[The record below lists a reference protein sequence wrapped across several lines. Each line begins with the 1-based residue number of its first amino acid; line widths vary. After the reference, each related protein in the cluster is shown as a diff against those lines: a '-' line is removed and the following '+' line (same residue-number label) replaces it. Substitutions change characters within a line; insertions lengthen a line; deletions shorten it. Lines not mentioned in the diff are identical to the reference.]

1 MPLDPAA
8 ESKLP
13 IWIWEE
19 NLTLEHAVYSDKK
32 VLLVTNDL
40 GPRAGGIETFVL
52 GLIEGLPKNSLIVY
66 TSSQKGDKAF
76 DAQLQEKFGA
86 VVIRDRAK
94 ILLPTPRISSRAV
107 KILKQSQVENVWFGA
122 AAPLALMAG
131 KLRSAGANNIVA
143 LTHGH
148 EVWWAKIPIFKGLL
162 KKIIKDVDHLGY
174 LGEYTKGEIAKASDQ
189 VQKFLQIAP
198 GIDTNHFAP
207 KKVRA
212 DLVEHFQLEGRRVI
226 VSVGRLVHRKGQ
238 DQLIKAMPKILE
250 DFPDAIL
257 LLVGEGPIKQML
269 FNSAKQLGVLSK
281 VVFAGRVSHHE
292 LPDYICLGEIFAMPV
307 RSRFSGLEVEGL
319 GIVYLEASACALPVI
334 VGDTGGA
341 VDAVLDKKTGL
352 LVDGKNSD
360 QIAKAICQLLADPAQ
375 ARKMGATGRQWVI
388 NNWQLSNWSQKFN
401 QVLIG
406 N

>member
-1 MPLDPAA
+1 M
-8 ESKLP
+8 
-13 IWIWEE
+13 
-19 NLTLEHAVYSDKK
+19 EHAVYSDKK

-52 GLIEGLPKNSLIVY
+52 GLIEGLAKDSLIIY

-76 DAQLQEKFGA
+76 DAQLLEKFGA

-94 ILLPTPRISSRAV
+94 MLLPTPRITRKAV
-107 KILKQSQVENVWFGA
+107 KILKQQQIKNVWFGA

-131 KLRSAGANNIVA
+131 KLRSAGASNIVA

-148 EVWWAKIPIFKGLL
+148 EVWWAKIPILKSLL

-174 LGEYTKGEIAKASDQ
+174 LGDFTKGEIAKISNQ
-189 VQKFLQIAP
+189 PQKFLQIAP
-198 GIDTNHFAP
+198 GIDTQHFAP
-207 KKVRA
+207 KIARG
-212 DLVEHFQLEGRRVI
+212 DLIEKYRLDGRRVI

-238 DQLIKAMPKILE
+238 DELVKAMPKILE
-250 DFPDAIL
+250 QFPDAIL
-257 LLVGEGPIKQML
+257 LFVGEGPIKQML
-269 FNSAKQLGVLSK
+269 FNSAKQLGVLPK
-281 VVFAGRVSHHE
+281 VVFAGRVSHHD

-319 GIVYLEASACALPVI
+319 GIVYREASACGLPVI
-334 VGDTGGA
+334 VGNSGGA

-352 LVDGKNSD
+352 LVDGTKSD
-360 QIAKAICQLLADPAQ
+360 QIADAICELLANPERAKQ
-375 ARKMGATGRQWVI
+375 MGAAGRDWVI
-388 NNWQLSNWSQKFN
+388 NNWQLSSWSEKFN
-401 QVLIG
+401 KVLIG

>member
-1 MPLDPAA
+1 M
-8 ESKLP
+8 
-13 IWIWEE
+13 
-19 NLTLEHAVYSDKK
+19 EHAVYSDKK

-52 GLIEGLPKNSLIVY
+52 GLIEGLPKDSLIIY

-76 DAQLQEKFGA
+76 DAQLLEKFGA

-94 ILLPTPRISSRAV
+94 MLLPTPRITRKAV
-107 KILKQSQVENVWFGA
+107 KILKQQQIKNVWFGA

-131 KLRSAGANNIVA
+131 KLRSAGASNIVA

-148 EVWWAKIPIFKGLL
+148 EVWWAKIPILKSLL

-174 LGEYTKGEIAKASDQ
+174 LGDFTKGEIAKISNQ
-189 VQKFLQIAP
+189 PQKFLQIAP
-198 GIDTNHFAP
+198 GIDTEHFAP
-207 KKVRA
+207 KIARG
-212 DLVEHFQLEGRRVI
+212 DLIEKYRLDGRRVI

-238 DQLIKAMPKILE
+238 DELVKAMPKILE
-250 DFPDAIL
+250 QFPDAIL
-257 LLVGEGPIKQML
+257 LFVGEGPIKQML
-269 FNSAKQLGVLSK
+269 FNSAKQLGVLPK
-281 VVFAGRVSHHE
+281 VVFTGRVSHHD

-319 GIVYLEASACALPVI
+319 GIVYLEASACGLPVI
-334 VGDTGGA
+334 VGNSGGA

-352 LVDGKNSD
+352 LVDGTKSD
-360 QIAKAICQLLADPAQ
+360 QIADAICELLANPERAKQ
-375 ARKMGATGRQWVI
+375 MGAAGRDWVI
-388 NNWQLSNWSQKFN
+388 NNWQLSSWSEKFN
-401 QVLIG
+401 KVLIG

>member
-1 MPLDPAA
+1 M
-8 ESKLP
+8 P

-19 NLTLEHAVYSDKK
+19 NLILEHAVYSDKK
-32 VLLVTNDL
+32 VLLITNDL

-52 GLIEGLPKNSLIVY
+52 GLIEGLPKDSLIIY

-76 DAQLQEKFGA
+76 DAQLLEKFGA

-94 ILLPTPRISSRAV
+94 MLLPTPRITRKAV
-107 KILKQSQVENVWFGA
+107 KILKQQQIKNVWFGA

-131 KLRSAGANNIVA
+131 KLRSAGASNIVA

-148 EVWWAKIPIFKGLL
+148 EVWWAKIPILKSLL

-174 LGEYTKGEIAKASDQ
+174 LGDFTKGEIAKISNQ
-189 VQKFLQIAP
+189 PQKFLQIAP
-198 GIDTNHFAP
+198 GIDTQHFAP
-207 KKVRA
+207 KSARG
-212 DLVEHFQLEGRRVI
+212 DLIEKYRLDGRRVI

-238 DQLIKAMPKILE
+238 DELVKAMPKILE
-250 DFPDAIL
+250 QFPDAIL
-257 LLVGEGPIKQML
+257 LFVGEGPIKQML
-269 FNSAKQLGVLSK
+269 FNSAKQLGVLPK
-281 VVFAGRVSHHE
+281 VVFAGRVSHHD

-319 GIVYLEASACALPVI
+319 GIVYLEASACGLPVI
-334 VGDTGGA
+334 VGNSGGA

-352 LVDGKNSD
+352 LVDGTKSD
-360 QIAKAICQLLADPAQ
+360 QIADAICELLANPERAKQ
-375 ARKMGATGRQWVI
+375 MGAAGRDWVI
-388 NNWQLSNWSQKFN
+388 KNWQLSSWSEKFN
-401 QVLIG
+401 KVLIG

>member
-1 MPLDPAA
+1 M
-8 ESKLP
+8 
-13 IWIWEE
+13 
-19 NLTLEHAVYSDKK
+19 EHAVYSDKK

-52 GLIEGLPKNSLIVY
+52 GLIEGLPKDSLIIY

-76 DAQLQEKFGA
+76 DAQLLEKFGA

-94 ILLPTPRISSRAV
+94 MLLPTPRITRKAV
-107 KILKQSQVENVWFGA
+107 KILKQQQIKNVWFGA

-131 KLRSAGANNIVA
+131 KLRSAGASNIVA

-148 EVWWAKIPIFKGLL
+148 EVWWAKIPILKSLL

-174 LGEYTKGEIAKASDQ
+174 LGDFTKGEIAKISNQ
-189 VQKFLQIAP
+189 PQKFLQIAP
-198 GIDTNHFAP
+198 GIDTQHFAP
-207 KKVRA
+207 KIARG
-212 DLVEHFQLEGRRVI
+212 DLIEKYRLDGRRVI

-238 DQLIKAMPKILE
+238 DELVKAMPKILE
-250 DFPDAIL
+250 KFPDAIL
-257 LLVGEGPIKQML
+257 LFVGEGPIKQML
-269 FNSAKQLGVLSK
+269 FNSAKQLGVLPK
-281 VVFAGRVSHHE
+281 VVFAGRVSHHD

-319 GIVYLEASACALPVI
+319 GIVYLEASACGLPVI
-334 VGDTGGA
+334 VGNSGGA

-352 LVDGKNSD
+352 LVDGTKSD
-360 QIAKAICQLLADPAQ
+360 QIADAICELLANPERAKQ
-375 ARKMGATGRQWVI
+375 MGADGRDWVI
-388 NNWQLSNWSQKFN
+388 NNWQLSSWSEKFN
-401 QVLIG
+401 KVLIG

>member
-1 MPLDPAA
+1 M
-8 ESKLP
+8 
-13 IWIWEE
+13 
-19 NLTLEHAVYSDKK
+19 EHAVYSDKK

-52 GLIEGLPKNSLIVY
+52 GLIEGLPKDSLIIY

-76 DAQLQEKFGA
+76 DAQLLEKFGA

-94 ILLPTPRISSRAV
+94 MLLPTPRITRKAV
-107 KILKQSQVENVWFGA
+107 KILKQQQIKNVWFGA

-131 KLRSAGANNIVA
+131 KLRSAGASNIVA

-148 EVWWAKIPIFKGLL
+148 EVWWAKIPILKSLL

-174 LGEYTKGEIAKASDQ
+174 LGDFTKGEIAKISNQ
-189 VQKFLQIAP
+189 PQKFLQIAP
-198 GIDTNHFAP
+198 GIDTQHFAP
-207 KKVRA
+207 KSARG
-212 DLVEHFQLEGRRVI
+212 DLIEKYRLDGRRVI

-238 DQLIKAMPKILE
+238 DELVKAMPKILE
-250 DFPDAIL
+250 QFPDAIL
-257 LLVGEGPIKQML
+257 LFVGEGPIKQML
-269 FNSAKQLGVLSK
+269 FNSAKQLGVLPK
-281 VVFAGRVSHHE
+281 VVFAGRVSHHD

-319 GIVYLEASACALPVI
+319 GIVYLEASACGLPVI
-334 VGDTGGA
+334 VGNSGGA

-352 LVDGKNSD
+352 LVDGTKSD
-360 QIAKAICQLLADPAQ
+360 QIADAICELLANPERAKQ
-375 ARKMGATGRQWVI
+375 MGADGRDWVI
-388 NNWQLSNWSQKFN
+388 NNWQLSSWSEKFN
-401 QVLIG
+401 KVLIG

>member
-1 MPLDPAA
+1 
-8 ESKLP
+8 
-13 IWIWEE
+13 
-19 NLTLEHAVYSDKK
+19 LEHAVYSDKK

-52 GLIEGLPKNSLIVY
+52 GLIEGLPKDSLIIY

-76 DAQLQEKFGA
+76 DAQLLEKFGA

-94 ILLPTPRISSRAV
+94 MLLPTPRITRKAV
-107 KILKQSQVENVWFGA
+107 KILKQQQIKNVWFGA

-131 KLRSAGANNIVA
+131 KLRSAGASNIVA

-148 EVWWAKIPIFKGLL
+148 EVWWAKIPILKSLL

-174 LGEYTKGEIAKASDQ
+174 LGDFTKGEIAKISNQ
-189 VQKFLQIAP
+189 PQKFLQIAP
-198 GIDTNHFAP
+198 GIDTQHFAP
-207 KKVRA
+207 KIARG
-212 DLVEHFQLEGRRVI
+212 DLIEKYRLDGRRVI

-238 DQLIKAMPKILE
+238 DELVKAMPKILE
-250 DFPDAIL
+250 QFPDAIL
-257 LLVGEGPIKQML
+257 LFVGEGPIKQML
-269 FNSAKQLGVLSK
+269 FNSAKQLGVLPK
-281 VVFAGRVSHHE
+281 VVFAGRVSHHD

-319 GIVYLEASACALPVI
+319 GIVYLEASACGLPVI
-334 VGDTGGA
+334 VGNSGGA

-352 LVDGKNSD
+352 LVDGTKSD
-360 QIAKAICQLLADPAQ
+360 QIADAICELLANPQRAKQ
-375 ARKMGATGRQWVI
+375 MGAAGRDWVI
-388 NNWQLSNWSQKFN
+388 NNWQLSSWSEKFN
-401 QVLIG
+401 KVLIG

>member
-1 MPLDPAA
+1 
-8 ESKLP
+8 LP

-19 NLTLEHAVYSDKK
+19 NLILEHAVYSDKK

-52 GLIEGLPKNSLIVY
+52 GLIEGLPKDSLIIY

-76 DAQLQEKFGA
+76 DAQLLEKFGA

-94 ILLPTPRISSRAV
+94 MLLPTPRITRKAV
-107 KILKQSQVENVWFGA
+107 KILKQQQIKNVWFGA

-131 KLRSAGANNIVA
+131 KLRSAGASNIVA

-148 EVWWAKIPIFKGLL
+148 EVWWAKIPILKSLL

-174 LGEYTKGEIAKASDQ
+174 LGDFTKGEIAKISNQ
-189 VQKFLQIAP
+189 PQKFLQIAP
-198 GIDTNHFAP
+198 GIDTEHFAP
-207 KKVRA
+207 KSGRG
-212 DLVEHFQLEGRRVI
+212 DLIEKYRLDGRRVI

-238 DQLIKAMPKILE
+238 DELVKAMPKILE
-250 DFPDAIL
+250 QFPDAIL
-257 LLVGEGPIKQML
+257 LFVGEGPIKQML
-269 FNSAKQLGVLSK
+269 FNSAKQLGVLPK
-281 VVFAGRVSHHE
+281 VVFAGRVSHHD

-319 GIVYLEASACALPVI
+319 GIVYLEASACGLPVI
-334 VGDTGGA
+334 VGNSGGA

-352 LVDGKNSD
+352 LVDGTKSD
-360 QIAKAICQLLADPAQ
+360 QIADAICELLANPERAKQ
-375 ARKMGATGRQWVI
+375 MGAAGRDWVI
-388 NNWQLSNWSQKFN
+388 KNWQLNSWSEKFN
-401 QVLIG
+401 KVLIG

>member
-1 MPLDPAA
+1 M
-8 ESKLP
+8 
-13 IWIWEE
+13 
-19 NLTLEHAVYSDKK
+19 EHAVYSDKK

-52 GLIEGLPKNSLIVY
+52 GLIEGLPKNSLIIY

-76 DAQLQEKFGA
+76 DAQLLEKFGA

-94 ILLPTPRISSRAV
+94 MLLPTPRITKKAV
-107 KILKQSQVENVWFGA
+107 KILKQQQIKNVWFGA

-131 KLRSAGANNIVA
+131 KLRSAGASNIVA

-148 EVWWAKIPIFKGLL
+148 EVWWAKIPILKSLL

-174 LGEYTKGEIAKASDQ
+174 LGDFTKGEIAKISNQ
-189 VQKFLQIAP
+189 PQKFLQIAP
-198 GIDTNHFAP
+198 GIDTQHFAS
-207 KKVRA
+207 KIARG
-212 DLVEHFQLEGRRVI
+212 DLIEKYRLDGRRVI

-238 DQLIKAMPKILE
+238 DELVKAMPKILE
-250 DFPDAIL
+250 QFPDAIL
-257 LLVGEGPIKQML
+257 LFVGEGPIKQML
-269 FNSAKQLGVLSK
+269 FNSAKQLGVLPK
-281 VVFAGRVSHHE
+281 VVFAGRVSHHD

-319 GIVYLEASACALPVI
+319 GIVYLEASACGLPVI
-334 VGDTGGA
+334 VGNSGGA

-352 LVDGKNSD
+352 LVDGTKSD
-360 QIAKAICQLLADPAQ
+360 QIADAICELLANPERAKQ
-375 ARKMGATGRQWVI
+375 MGAAGRDWVI
-388 NNWQLSNWSQKFN
+388 NNWQLSSWSEKFN
-401 QVLIG
+401 KVLIG

>member
-1 MPLDPAA
+1 M
-8 ESKLP
+8 P

-19 NLTLEHAVYSDKK
+19 NLILEHAVYSDKK

-52 GLIEGLPKNSLIVY
+52 GLIEGLPKNSLIIY

-76 DAQLQEKFGA
+76 DAQLLEKFGA

-94 ILLPTPRISSRAV
+94 ILLPTPRITRKAV
-107 KILKQSQVENVWFGA
+107 KILKQQQIKNVWFGA

-131 KLRSAGANNIVA
+131 KLRSAGASNIVA

-148 EVWWAKIPIFKGLL
+148 EVWWAKIPILKSLL

-174 LGEYTKGEIAKASDQ
+174 LGDFTKGEIAKISNQ
-189 VQKFLQIAP
+189 PQKFLQIAP
-198 GIDTNHFAP
+198 GIDTQHFAP
-207 KKVRA
+207 KIARG
-212 DLVEHFQLEGRRVI
+212 DLIEKYRLDGRRVI

-238 DQLIKAMPKILE
+238 DELVKAMPKILE
-250 DFPDAIL
+250 QFPDAIL
-257 LLVGEGPIKQML
+257 LFVGEGPIKQML
-269 FNSAKQLGVLSK
+269 FNSAKQLGVLPK
-281 VVFAGRVSHHE
+281 VVFAGRVSHHD

-319 GIVYLEASACALPVI
+319 GIVYLEASACGLPVI
-334 VGDTGGA
+334 VGNSGGA

-352 LVDGKNSD
+352 LVDGTKSD
-360 QIAKAICQLLADPAQ
+360 QIADAICELLANPERAKQ
-375 ARKMGATGRQWVI
+375 MGAAGRDWVI
-388 NNWQLSNWSQKFN
+388 NNWQLSSWSEKFN
-401 QVLIG
+401 KVLIG

>member
-1 MPLDPAA
+1 M
-8 ESKLP
+8 P

-19 NLTLEHAVYSDKK
+19 NLILEHAVYSDKK

-52 GLIEGLPKNSLIVY
+52 GLIEGLPKNSLIIY

-76 DAQLQEKFGA
+76 DAQLLEKFGA

-94 ILLPTPRISSRAV
+94 MLLPTPRITRKAV
-107 KILKQSQVENVWFGA
+107 KILKQQQIKNVWFGA

-131 KLRSAGANNIVA
+131 KLRSAGASNIVA

-148 EVWWAKIPIFKGLL
+148 EVWWAKIPILKSLL

-174 LGEYTKGEIAKASDQ
+174 LGDFTKGEIAKISKQ
-189 VQKFLQIAP
+189 PQKFLQIAP
-198 GIDTNHFAP
+198 GIDTEHFAP
-207 KKVRA
+207 KSARG
-212 DLVEHFQLEGRRVI
+212 DLIEKYRLDGRRVI

-238 DQLIKAMPKILE
+238 DELVKAMPKILE
-250 DFPDAIL
+250 QFPDAIL
-257 LLVGEGPIKQML
+257 LFVGEGPIKQML
-269 FNSAKQLGVLSK
+269 FNSAKQLGVLPK
-281 VVFAGRVSHHE
+281 VVFAGRVSHHD

-319 GIVYLEASACALPVI
+319 GIVYLEASACGLPVI
-334 VGDTGGA
+334 VGNSGGA

-352 LVDGKNSD
+352 LVDGTNSD
-360 QIAKAICQLLADPAQ
+360 QIADAICELLANPERAKQ
-375 ARKMGATGRQWVI
+375 MGAAGRDWVI
-388 NNWQLSNWSQKFN
+388 NNWQLSSWSEKFN
-401 QVLIG
+401 KVLIG

>member
-1 MPLDPAA
+1 M
-8 ESKLP
+8 
-13 IWIWEE
+13 
-19 NLTLEHAVYSDKK
+19 EHAVYSDKK

-52 GLIEGLPKNSLIVY
+52 GLIEGLPKDSLIIY

-76 DAQLQEKFGA
+76 DAQLLEKFGA

-94 ILLPTPRISSRAV
+94 MLLPTPRITRKAV
-107 KILKQSQVENVWFGA
+107 KILKQQQIKNVWFGA

-131 KLRSAGANNIVA
+131 KLRSAGASNIVA

-148 EVWWAKIPIFKGLL
+148 EVWWAKIPILKSLL

-174 LGEYTKGEIAKASDQ
+174 LGDFTKGEIAKISNQ
-189 VQKFLQIAP
+189 PQKFLQIAP
-198 GIDTNHFAP
+198 GIDTQHFAP
-207 KKVRA
+207 KGARG
-212 DLVEHFQLEGRRVI
+212 DLIEKYRLDGRRVI

-238 DQLIKAMPKILE
+238 DELVKAMPKILE
-250 DFPDAIL
+250 QFPDAIL
-257 LLVGEGPIKQML
+257 LFVGEGPIKQML
-269 FNSAKQLGVLSK
+269 FNSAKQLGVLPK
-281 VVFAGRVSHHE
+281 VVFAGRVSHHD

-319 GIVYLEASACALPVI
+319 GIVYLEASACGLPVI
-334 VGDTGGA
+334 VGNSGGA

-352 LVDGKNSD
+352 LVDGTNSD
-360 QIAKAICQLLADPAQ
+360 QIADAICELLANPERAKQ
-375 ARKMGATGRQWVI
+375 MGAAGRDWVI
-388 NNWQLSNWSQKFN
+388 KNWQLSTWSEKFN
-401 QVLIG
+401 KVLIG